1 MKRILTL
8 LAALMLSVAGA
19 SAISYDYAARQAYYL
34 TDKMAYELNLTD
46 SQYDRVYQI
55 NLDYFLKCSVEADIN
70 GYLWEYRNACLAR
83 VLFTAQWRIY
93 NGLDFL
99 LRPLRWRHNRWFFPM
114 YEHYGRNHFYRPAPP
129 PSYRGPRPGDMRPGG
144 PRPGGP
150 NHDMRPGG
158 PRPDNNRNGY
168 RGGSRPGGQPSGVGG
183 NDRPGG
189 QPSGVGGNDRPGGQP
204 SGVGGNGRPSGQ
216 PSGVGGNGR
225 PSGQPSGVGGSS
237 RPSGQ
242 SSSVSGSR
250 NAGSRTPVM
259 TNRSSSLHSGATRS
273 SSVSSSRS
281 SSSSVS
287 STRSGS
293 TGGSRMSSGG
303 GSRGGSRAGSR
314 R

>member
-183 NDRPGG
+183 
-189 QPSGVGGNDRPGGQP
+189 
-204 SGVGGNGRPSGQ
+204 
-216 PSGVGGNGR
+216 
-225 PSGQPSGVGGSS
+225 SS

-303 GSRGGSRAGSR
+303 GSRGGSRR
-314 R
+314 

>member
-144 PRPGGP
+144 P

-183 NDRPGG
+183 NDRPG
-189 QPSGVGGNDRPGGQP
+189 
-204 SGVGGNGRPSGQ
+204 GQ

-259 TNRSSSLHSGATRS
+259 TNRSSSLHSGATRG

>member
-93 NGLDFL
+93 NGLEFL

-144 PRPGGP
+144 P

-183 NDRPGG
+183 NDRP
-189 QPSGVGGNDRPGGQP
+189 D
-204 SGVGGNGRPSGQ
+204 GQ

>member
-150 NHDMRPGG
+150 NHDMRPGR

-216 PSGVGGNGR
+216 PSGVGGSN
-225 PSGQPSGVGGSS
+225 

-303 GSRGGSRAGSR
+303 GSRGGSRR
-314 R
+314 

>member
-93 NGLDFL
+93 NGLEFL

-168 RGGSRPGGQPSGVGG
+168 RGGSRPG
-183 NDRPGG
+183 
-189 QPSGVGGNDRPGGQP
+189 
-204 SGVGGNGRPSGQ
+204 GQ